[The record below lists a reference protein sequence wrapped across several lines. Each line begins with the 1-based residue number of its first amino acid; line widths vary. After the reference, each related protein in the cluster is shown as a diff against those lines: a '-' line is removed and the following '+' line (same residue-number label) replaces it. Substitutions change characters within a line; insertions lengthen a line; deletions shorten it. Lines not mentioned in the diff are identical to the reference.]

1 MDVMYILDACVWRLV
16 EAARPMALL
25 SMKVRMSSSMVLV
38 VPRQWHG
45 RYPFPVRPT
54 PSRYAVNGSCERCSN
69 CFRLAFDVSLGVAID
84 VDVLTFADISFH
96 AWVSYS
102 VRLDGQGRKSGCFQ
116 RWVDMDFP
124 KIHSLG
130 KSHLVC
136 QSIKVQDGM
145 VTNMKF
151 CFISIDG
158 CVLLNLFVHTPDGPF
173 IVGSTMIVGGV
184 EVRVSQHH

>member
-1 MDVMYILDACVWRLV
+1 MNIESYSPFFKWWFQCVQSSNVFQLLDGVDYITFSWSKFWCMDVMYILDACVWRLV

-54 PSRYAVNGSCERCSN
+54 PSRYAVNGYCERCSN
-69 CFRLAFDVSLGVAID
+69 CFRLTFDVSLGVAID
-84 VDVLTFADISFH
+84 IDVLTFADISFH

-136 QSIKVQDGM
+136 QSIKVQDDQAK
-145 VTNMKF
+145 VW
-151 CFISIDG
+151 
-158 CVLLNLFVHTPDGPF
+158 
-173 IVGSTMIVGGV
+173 
-184 EVRVSQHH
+184 